1 MSPLLKSFL
10 KRLLLIVIPIVALY
24 FYAQMAFEANSR
36 REHRTDAGLGIAFL
50 ATGLLLVLFLVFLVD
65 IIKKIRIKN
74 YNIVKIDAVFLLI
87 LSTPIAYLICQITS
101 RNCFCT
107 SIIKI
112 GDSLF

>member
-1 MSPLLKSFL
+1 MKPLLKSFL
-10 KRLLLIVIPIVALY
+10 KRLMLIVLPIVALF
-24 FYAQMAFEANSR
+24 FYAQIAFEANSQ

-50 ATGLLLVLFLVFLVD
+50 ATGLLFVLLLIFIADFF
-65 IIKKIRIKN
+65 KKLRLKN
-74 YNIVKIDAVFLLI
+74 YNIVKIDVIFLLI

-107 SIIKI
+107 SIIEL